1 MSDNLIKYMKK
12 YYFSLFVLGIILF
25 GFGHIQAD
33 NLKVHFI
40 DVKQGDAM
48 LIQYGGE
55 NYIIDSGKNLSSN
68 KLIHYVDSVGVNT
81 LNACLITHPDFDHYG
96 EFEDLVESGLFTI
109 GKFIINKTTSTN
121 SSYIRLLN
129 LLQTDGIPVDTVDYE
144 DDLNWSMTTDILSPN
159 YNNGFSGDNDNSIV
173 IKMSVGEVDFLFTG
187 DSVEDNNQYLLDTYD
202 LDVEVLKV
210 AHHGGLNGTS
220 AAFLAEISPA
230 VSVISTGN
238 NSYGH
243 PSPIVVGLLQDE
255 GSLIYS
261 TADDW
266 NTWWINGGNG
276 SDDVSLN
283 DDILVET
290 DGENIWVNNELVWS
304 IFAVDEESP
313 ELNLLSAY
321 PNPFK
326 NSASI
331 QYHVKNNSDVKID
344 VYDLRGRLVEQLLN
358 EHKGTGNYEVE
369 WNAKGL
375 RSGIYFCKFAQG
387 SQEEVRKLVLLN

>member
-1 MSDNLIKYMKK
+1 MKK
-12 YYFSLFVLGIILF
+12 YYFSLLCLGIIILSF
-25 GFGHIQAD
+25 GQLKAD

-40 DVKQGDAM
+40 DVRQGDAI

-55 NYIIDSGKNLSSN
+55 NYLIDSGKNLSSD
-68 KLIHYVDSVGVNT
+68 KLIYYVDSVGVTT
-81 LNACLITHPDFDHYG
+81 LNACLITHPDADHYG

-109 GKFIINKTTSTN
+109 EKFIINKTSSTN

-129 LLQTDGIPVDTVDYE
+129 LLLTENISVETVDYE

-159 YNNGFSGDNDNSIV
+159 YENGFNNDNDNSIV
-173 IKMSVGEVDFLFTG
+173 IKMSLGEVDFLFTG

-202 LDVEVLKV
+202 IDVEVLKV
-210 AHHGGLNGTS
+210 AHHGGLDGTS
-220 AAFLAEISPA
+220 EAFLAEATPA

-243 PSPIVVGLLQDE
+243 PSQIVIGLLQDI
-255 GSLIYS
+255 GTLIYS

-276 SDDVSLN
+276 SDDVSLD

-290 DGENIWVNNELVWS
+290 DGDNIWVNNELVWS
-304 IFAVDEESP
+304 IFAVNEEYAGITFF
-313 ELNLLSAY
+313 NTF

-326 NSASI
+326 NSVTI
-331 QYHVKNNSDVKID
+331 QYNVKKNSDVKID
-344 VYDLRGRLVEQLLN
+344 VYDLQGMLVKELLN
-358 EHKGTGNYEVE
+358 EHKSAGNYEID
-369 WNAKGL
+369 WNAEGV

-387 SQEEVRKLVLLN
+387 SKEEVRKLVLLN

>member
-1 MSDNLIKYMKK
+1 MKK
-12 YYFSLFVLGIILF
+12 YYFSLFVLGIIIFSF
-25 GFGHIQAD
+25 GKVKAD

-40 DVKQGDAM
+40 DIRQGDAI

-68 KLIHYVDSVGVNT
+68 KLIHYVDSVGVTT

-109 GKFIINKTTSTN
+109 EKFIKNKTPSTN

-129 LLQTDGIPVDTVDYE
+129 LLLTESISVDTVYYE

-159 YNNGFSGDNDNSIV
+159 YDNGFSGDNDNSIV
-173 IKMSVGEVDFLFTG
+173 IKMSLGEVDFLFTG

-210 AHHGGLNGTS
+210 SHHGGVNGTS
-220 AAFLAEISPA
+220 AGFLAEVTPAISI
-230 VSVISTGN
+230 ISSGS

-243 PSPIVVGLLQDE
+243 PSQTVISLLQAA

-290 DGENIWVNNELVWS
+290 DGENIWVNDELMWS
-304 IFAVDEESP
+304 IYAVDEEYVG
-313 ELNLLSAY
+313 NAFLSTI

-326 NSASI
+326 DFVTI
-331 QYHVKNNSDVKID
+331 QYFVKNSCDVKID
-344 VYDLRGRLVEQLLN
+344 VYDLRGRLVKKLLN
-358 EHKGTGNYEVE
+358 ELKSSGSYEVE
-369 WNAKGL
+369 WNAKGM
-375 RSGIYFCKFAQG
+375 RSGMYFCKYSQG
-387 SQEEVRKLVLLN
+387 DKEEVRKLILLK